1 VNPGVYI
8 LYCMVEIRITIRLW
22 RWRSRAAVE
31 KFILSAR
38 DLARQDSNGRGVLVE
53 TSSFSFSIF
62 FCLATADFLTTQIE
76 PSSISAFQPPVRL
89 RIESNGL

>member
-1 VNPGVYI
+1 MNHGVYI
-8 LYCMVEIRITIRLW
+8 LYCMVEITITIRLW

-31 KFILSAR
+31 KFIISAL

-62 FCLATADFLTTQIE
+62 F
-76 PSSISAFQPPVRL
+76 V
-89 RIESNGL
+89 